1 MNELLK
7 IEVNENQEPV
17 VSARELYEFLG
28 IKKRF
33 SAWWE
38 TQVGYGFEEGEDFC
52 SVLTSTHQNQYGGEK
67 ELQDYA
73 IKIDMAKE
81 LAMVSKSEKGK
92 KARKYFIQIEKDW
105 NSPEKV
111 MARAL
116 VMANKTIHTLE
127 IKLEEARPMIEF
139 AETVAASSDSIDMG
153 EMAKLCCKEGISIG
167 RNRLFELLRN
177 KGVLRP
183 NNEPYQ
189 KYIDS
194 DWFEVQEITKRT
206 PYGEKLFVKSL
217 VKGKGQIK
225 IVELVRSEHIKK
237 SA

>member
-7 IEVNENQEPV
+7 IEVDENQEPV

-67 ELQDYA
+67 
-73 IKIDMAKE
+73 
-81 LAMVSKSEKGK
+81 
-92 KARKYFIQIEKDW
+92 
-105 NSPEKV
+105 
-111 MARAL
+111 
-116 VMANKTIHTLE
+116 
-127 IKLEEARPMIEF
+127 
-139 AETVAASSDSIDMG
+139 
-153 EMAKLCCKEGISIG
+153 
-167 RNRLFELLRN
+167 
-177 KGVLRP
+177 
-183 NNEPYQ
+183 
-189 KYIDS
+189 
-194 DWFEVQEITKRT
+194 
-206 PYGEKLFVKSL
+206 LFVKSL

-225 IVELVRSEHIKK
+225 IVELVRSEYIKK